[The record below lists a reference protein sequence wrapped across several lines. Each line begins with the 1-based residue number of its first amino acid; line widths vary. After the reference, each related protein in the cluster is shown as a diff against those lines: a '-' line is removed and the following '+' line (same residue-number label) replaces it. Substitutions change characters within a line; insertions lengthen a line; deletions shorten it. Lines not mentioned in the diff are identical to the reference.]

1 MAEKKNPLKHVRV
14 EVRSTSPVLKIVVI
28 VLILFSITALVALR
42 WVHAGILEETEV
54 LASEAAKIEHENQV
68 LEEKIEELDSVQ
80 GVQDIARE
88 ELDLHD
94 PDMVIIDPQS

>member
-1 MAEKKNPLKHVRV
+1 MAQKKNPLKNVRV
-14 EVRSTSPVLKIVVI
+14 EVRSASPVLKIVVI

-42 WVHAGILEETEV
+42 WVHRGILEETEV

-68 LEEKIEELDSVQ
+68 LEEKIEGLDSVQ

-88 ELDLHD
+88 ELGLHD
-94 PDMVIIDPQS
+94 PDMVIIDPES